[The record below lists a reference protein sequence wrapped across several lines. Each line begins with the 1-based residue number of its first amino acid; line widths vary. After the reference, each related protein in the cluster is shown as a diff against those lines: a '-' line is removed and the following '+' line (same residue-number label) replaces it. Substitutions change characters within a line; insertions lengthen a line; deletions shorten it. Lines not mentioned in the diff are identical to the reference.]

1 LGTKITLSYCL
12 LFFSAIGIAQNRKQI
27 HGKIS
32 VLDGSP
38 SGVLILNL
46 NTEQESKSAMDGSF
60 MILAKADDVLL
71 FSAEHL
77 DYMRKIIENE
87 NYLQQTLQI
96 QMTSKGVVLDEVEI
110 IDTKKYNAVDLGIL
124 QKPAKRYTP
133 AERKL
138 YTAGDFKPIHL
149 LAIIGGGMPLDP
161 VFNAINGK
169 TKRLKK
175 EITLERNALRLKEF
189 YTFYSEEELIDKLKI
204 NPDELNEFV
213 YFVLEEETF
222 KMLLENK
229 EKSKMT
235 FYLIQKHSEFK
246 IENTS
251 DEK

>member
-1 LGTKITLSYCL
+1 MGTKITLSYFL

-32 VLDGSP
+32 VRDANP
-38 SGVLILNL
+38 SGVLIFNL

-60 MILAKADDVLL
+60 VILAKADDVLL

-77 DYMRKIIENE
+77 DYMRKIIDDE
-87 NYLQQTLQI
+87 NYIQQTLHI
-96 QMTSKGVVLDEVEI
+96 QMTSKIVVLDEVEI

-124 QKPAKRYTP
+124 QKPAKRFTQ

-149 LAIIGGGMPLDP
+149 LGLLGGSLQVDP
-161 VFNAINGK
+161 ILNAINGK

-175 EITLERNALRLKEF
+175 EITLERNALRLKDF
-189 YTFYSEEELIDKLKI
+189 YTFYSEEELIDKLKL
-204 NPDELNEFV
+204 NPDEVNEFV

-235 FYLIQKHSEFK
+235 FYLIQKHSEFNIK
-246 IENTS
+246 NTS